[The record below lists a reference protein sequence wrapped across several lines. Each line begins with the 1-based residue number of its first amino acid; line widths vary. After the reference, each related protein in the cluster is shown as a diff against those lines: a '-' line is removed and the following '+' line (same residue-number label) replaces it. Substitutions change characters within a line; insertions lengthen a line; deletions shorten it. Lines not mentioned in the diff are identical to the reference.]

1 MYHSEIFKTSFP
13 LMKYEFLKSTVWCA
27 KNSGFYK
34 QNWGAGLFW
43 NGMYS
48 TRICFFKL
56 ENHEKIVAVV
66 QKISMENYQIRIKF
80 EKKKLPAHL
89 YVWPDEFWVDSR
101 I

>member
-1 MYHSEIFKTSFP
+1 MNPYYGITMLHVHQFLFTGIFFQLEIESRSTWRFSCTVQ
-13 LMKYEFLKSTVWCA
+13 EFV
-27 KNSGFYK
+27 
-34 QNWGAGLFW
+34 
-43 NGMYS
+43 
-48 TRICFFKL
+48 FFKL